1 MSKRTVVMST
11 PSCAAIPSVS
21 IAISGTLPQFEYSS
35 HLIIN
40 AFYKDNE
47 LYFENSADITVK
59 DYPNNITK
67 NFVKND
73 INKKNDFFGFNLVI
87 PAFNV
92 ELPSFAIPK
101 YPTINNGCNE
111 CESPYLPPVCDWK
124 TLYYKKCTRIIT
136 RKVCVSVPYYAPT
149 KCLNELVFIDKTFPS
164 VKLFDFKE
172 TKLEFSFQLIP
183 NIEIDSITKVGI
195 TTGATVVIGTDPKIN
210 VGTHF
215 VSLDI
220 NKFKFGL
227 KIKIK
232 TLKFYY
238 GDTGFVINNL
248 TIPLIPQYDILAGEK
263 TLTIKADSSGNLTLW
278 YLIKTYQVTL
288 YDILNT
294 LIPINSDNDEPSS
307 VNGNPPNKG
316 NNLLNDI
323 ISKSGDLVINFLKQ
337 TYLDI
342 GFGLLICPLP
352 KPNED
357 VFLSFV
363 TQANISLEPFS
374 QLNTI
379 EIPTIPT
386 QYSKIP
392 SIPNNNIIPK
402 EIVDLI
408 NNVNKN
414 ALSPVTSLAEKE
426 VVNSV
431 NYIKTVIE
439 AVKIKLSVQLPIPII
454 FKNIPI
460 VPVA

>member
-1 MSKRTVVMST
+1 MSKRTVVMPT

-21 IAISGTLPQFEYSS
+21 IAIGGALPQFEYSS

-67 NFVKND
+67 HFVKDD
-73 INKKNDFFGFNLVI
+73 INKKNNFFGFNLVI

-92 ELPSFAIPK
+92 ELPSFSIPK
-101 YPTINNGCNE
+101 YPSINNGCND
-111 CESPYLPPVCDWK
+111 CESPYLPPLCDWK
-124 TLYYKKCTRIIT
+124 TLYYKKCTKIMGK
-136 RKVCVSVPYYAPT
+136 KVCISIPYYAAT
-149 KCLNELVFIDKTFPS
+149 KCSDELVFKDKTFPS

-195 TTGATVVIGTDPKIN
+195 TTGLKVVIGTDPKIDA
-210 VGTHF
+210 GTHF

-220 NKFKFGL
+220 TKFRFGL

-392 SIPNNNIIPK
+392 SIPNNDIIPQ

-408 NNVNKN
+408 NNVNKK
-414 ALSPVTSLAEKE
+414 ALSPITSLAEKE
-426 VVNSV
+426 LVNSV
-431 NYIKTVIE
+431 DYIKKVIE

-460 VPVA
+460 VPVL